1 LSPLFA
7 VYLDDLSKLCDSDSS
22 SYIIL
27 YADDILLIA
36 PSLSKL
42 ECVLHACERKLTRLD
57 MAINCKKSCCLR
69 VGSRCDA
76 VCGNIVSASGQVI
89 AWVTEMR
96 YLGVY
101 VTQSRTFKCSLEHV
115 KRSFYRA
122 ANAVFAQVG
131 RVASE
136 EVTLHLFKSKCLPVL
151 LYGLEVCPLVKSQIS
166 SLDFAVNRFFMKL
179 FNTSNIKMIKACQC
193 YFSFELPSVIIP
205 KRVHKFIRKFECQDS
220 RFLRHYFVLLDFIV
234 FILLQ

>member
-1 LSPLFA
+1 MLVNVNSHDWTWQLT
-7 VYLDDLSKLCDSDSS
+7 VKKL
-22 SYIIL
+22 
-27 YADDILLIA
+27 
-36 PSLSKL
+36 
-42 ECVLHACERKLTRLD
+42 
-57 MAINCKKSCCLR
+57 CCLR

-101 VTQSRTFKCSLEHV
+101 VTQSRTFECSLEHA
-115 KRSFYRA
+115 KCSFYRA

-136 EVTLHLFKSKCLPVL
+136 EVTLHLFKSKCLLVP

-166 SLDFAVNRFFMKL
+166 SLDFAVNLSLIHISEPTRQAEI
-179 FNTSNIKMIKACQC
+179 SYA
-193 YFSFELPSVIIP
+193 
-205 KRVHKFIRKFECQDS
+205 
-220 RFLRHYFVLLDFIV
+220 V
-234 FILLQ
+234 FCLKKKKKKKKK